1 MPLPTL
7 LWLQE
12 LNLGFFKTTSFVNV
26 VVGCWTLITGVRW
39 TTCIVLFPILISA
52 VSTLKTPPPLKPRKF
67 WRMPCMAKSS
77 RQLKRSLLCL
87 RGSELCLSVCEPP
100 MLRIS
105 CLLFPSK
112 V

>member
-7 LWLQE
+7 LWLQGP
-12 LNLGFFKTTSFVNV
+12 NLGFFKTTSFGNV
-26 VVGCWTLITGVRW
+26 VVGYWTLITGVRW
-39 TTCIVLFPILISA
+39 TLCIVLFPILIST

-67 WRMPCMAKSS
+67 WRMPYMVKSS
-77 RQLKRSLLCL
+77 RQLRRSLPCP
-87 RGSELCLSVCEPP
+87 RGNGQCLSVCEPP